1 MSIFSDNSFLVFLW
15 CPADRVGV
23 THTVFKYLTHSQWG
37 YLFLLSDNLSK
48 SMSQKKKKINVSLG
62 NQSIVLSGRIP
73 LTVAVSYLVLTWKWC
88 SLMDCSSQMCL
99 PAFEEREKGR
109 KIHIC
114 VACLTI
120 LITDQENSKWFNIL
134 HDLLTS
140 FYERLSYNL
149 GNECTIFLSLSCL
162 KNLELFCLYGY
173 KTYVNLSL
181 SWTTWIQKTSVT
193 YVSVCA
199 RHHTRCRRS
208 WHNVPKF
215 R

>member
-1 MSIFSDNSFLVFLW
+1 MRLPFSFVWQPIKINVS
-15 CPADRVGV
+15 
-23 THTVFKYLTHSQWG
+23 
-37 YLFLLSDNLSK
+37 
-48 SMSQKKKKINVSLG
+48 KKKKINVSLG

-162 KNLELFCLYGY
+162 KNLELFCSYGY

-208 WHNVPKF
+208 WHNVLKF